1 MANVLITDL
10 FEESAYLVRSL
21 LRSNGHA
28 VSIAI
33 TEKDAKA
40 KLSTGLFDVLAMDF
54 CTVVDGNMSVA
65 QYAND
70 ELPDLPVVALTNDN
84 NVDKLS
90 ALTISGTFSRP
101 IRGRHVNEAITSALN
116 TVWARSGRRTVER
129 IHTSLPISIV
139 VGGVKVS
146 STTIDLSSRGVAVD
160 TTNIKWKPDELE
172 AVEDAVGSGDA
183 TAELTLGEGKIIKL
197 SGKLAFV
204 ERHRSFSGRTIGLA
218 FDNLDEET
226 EIAIKDLYK
235 EAA

>member
-33 TEKDAKA
+33 TEQDAKA

-54 CTVVDGNMSVA
+54 CTVVDENLRVA
-65 QYAND
+65 EFANS
-70 ELPDLPVVALTNDN
+70 ELPDLPVVTLTNGHNDSKLK
-84 NVDKLS
+84 KLS
-90 ALTISGTFSRP
+90 VAGNFRRP
-101 IRGRHVNEAITSALN
+101 IRGRVVNEVIASAINS
-116 TVWARSGRRTVER
+116 VWAKSGRRTVER
-129 IHTSLPISIV
+129 IHTALPISLE

-160 TTNIKWKPDELE
+160 TTNVKWKPDELE
-172 AVEDAVGSGDA
+172 AVEDSIGDGEA
-183 TAELTLGEGKIIKL
+183 TAELTLGEGRVIQL
-197 SGKLAFV
+197 SGRLAFV

-218 FDNLDEET
+218 FENLDEET
-226 EIAIKDLYK
+226 EVAIRDLYK
-235 EAA
+235 DAA

>member
-54 CTVVDGNMSVA
+54 CTVVDDNYSVA
-65 QYAND
+65 EFANN
-70 ELPDLPVVALTNDN
+70 ELPDMPVVALTNDQN
-84 NVDKLS
+84 MEKLS
-90 ALTISGTFSRP
+90 ALTIDGTFARP
-101 IRGRHVNEAITSALN
+101 IRGRIINDVVTAALN
-116 TVWARSGRRTVER
+116 TVWAKSGRRGVER
-129 IHTSLPISIV
+129 VHAALPISINI
-139 VGGVKVS
+139 GGIKVA
-146 STTIDLSSRGVAVD
+146 STTIDLSSRGVAID
-160 TTNIKWKPDELE
+160 TTNVKWKPDELE
-172 AVEDAVGSGDA
+172 VVEDCVGSGKA
-183 TAELTLGEGKIIKL
+183 TAELTIAEGKIIQL
-197 SGKLAFV
+197 TGRLAFV

-218 FDNLDEET
+218 FENLSEET
-226 EIAIKDLYK
+226 EVAIRDLYK